1 MTARYTTLISADA
14 LRQLPDAFIV
24 DCSHDLSNPQAG
36 RDAYAAGHIPGA
48 IFLHLDEDLS
58 AQPTG
63 RNGRH
68 PLPDADAFARRLADL
83 GLRQEQQVVAYDR
96 SGGAFAARLW
106 WMLRWL
112 GHDAVAVLD
121 GGWQAWMA
129 AGGARDTSAPP
140 QRARGNFQRRPALV
154 ATVSAHGVLD
164 NLQSGKHLV
173 VDARA
178 PERYSGEIE
187 DRDPVAGHI
196 PGAKNR
202 FFQTNL
208 LPDGTFKSA
217 QQLRTEYTALLE
229 DWDPRDVI
237 HHCGSGV
244 TGCHN
249 LLALAHAGLDGGL
262 LYPGS
267 WSEWCADPSRP
278 VATGAAPGKA

>member
-14 LRQLPDAFIV
+14 LHELPDAFIV

-36 RDAYAAGHIPGA
+36 RDDYAAGHIPGA
-48 IFLHLDEDLS
+48 IFFHLDEDLS
-58 AQPTG
+58 APTTG

-68 PLPDADAFARRLADL
+68 PLPDADAFARRLANL

-96 SGGAFAARLW
+96 SGGAFAARVW

-129 AGGARDTSAPP
+129 AGGARDTSPAP
-140 QRARGNFQRRPALV
+140 QRAPGNFRRRPAL
-154 ATVSAHGVLD
+154 AGTVSAHGVLD
-164 NLQSGKHLV
+164 NLHSGKRLV

-178 PERYSGEIE
+178 PERYSGEVE

-208 LPDGTFKSA
+208 QPDGTFKSA

-278 VATGAAPGKA
+278 IATGAAPGKA

>member
-58 AQPTG
+58 ASPTG

-154 ATVSAHGVLD
+154 GTVSAHGVLD

-278 VATGAAPGKA
+278 VATGAVPGKA